1 MLTEKI
7 FQNVETHENVSIIG
21 DNGAFYSLSNGAN
34 IKKDIFFQKFSERID
49 PNSFFNSGPT
59 NNLLELSE
67 RIKSIDTNK
76 IENIGGNMPS
86 KVRQLQKSVSENIE
100 VPDEYRKMLMKN
112 KEWEENHKDLFEYK
126 VYDNDEDSIQDFE
139 RKNTQKQQEPNRNV
153 NRSRPVEQTN
163 VSDYDDS
170 DYVEQ
175 NNIVNNSVS
184 HNSVSQNLSPE
195 EESFK
200 FFKSFKRIYPIKLTI
215 DFDEKISDLNFI
227 KLMAVNYE
235 GDIIKYYTKE
245 FMNRIYNDPGFLE
258 DKIYNKLKSI
268 IFEDEQREEP
278 KQKTKYKQNKKS
290 ATKESSNDIDD
301 DKKEI
306 N

>member
-175 NNIVNNSVS
+175 IEKAGLVFSGT
-184 HNSVSQNLSPE
+184 SPKGVLME
-195 EESFK
+195 IAELPKSKHPFFLGTQFHPEFK
-200 FFKSFKRIYPIKLTI
+200 GRPISPHPLFTA
-215 DFDEKISDLNFI
+215 FI
-227 KLMAVNYE
+227 KAAI
-235 GDIIKYYTKE
+235 G
-245 FMNRIYNDPGFLE
+245 
-258 DKIYNKLKSI
+258 
-268 IFEDEQREEP
+268 
-278 KQKTKYKQNKKS
+278 KK
-290 ATKESSNDIDD
+290 
-301 DKKEI
+301 
-306 N
+306 

>member
-1 MLTEKI
+1 MI
-7 FQNVETHENVSIIG
+7 
-21 DNGAFYSLSNGAN
+21 
-34 IKKDIFFQKFSERID
+34 
-49 PNSFFNSGPT
+49 
-59 NNLLELSE
+59 
-67 RIKSIDTNK
+67 
-76 IENIGGNMPS
+76 
-86 KVRQLQKSVSENIE
+86 
-100 VPDEYRKMLMKN
+100 
-112 KEWEENHKDLFEYK
+112 NHK
-126 VYDNDEDSIQDFE
+126 VYRE
-139 RKNTQKQQEPNRNV
+139 R
-153 NRSRPVEQTN
+153 
-163 VSDYDDS
+163 
-170 DYVEQ
+170 
-175 NNIVNNSVS
+175 IVNNSVS